1 MMIPFLDLKK
11 INERYK
17 DEIKASFDKVIDSG
31 WYIMGNELEQFE
43 REFSTYCQTKFCIG
57 VGNGLDALTLTLKA
71 WKIMG
76 LIDDGDEVIVPSNT
90 FIASVLAISECN
102 LTPVLVDADPNNF
115 NIDVSKIAQK
125 ITSKTK
131 VILPVHLYGQLAPM
145 KEICK
150 LAEDYDLLV
159 LEDCAQAHGAMID
172 GKKAG
177 SWGHAGAF
185 SFYPGKNLGA
195 LGDAGAITT
204 SDEKLKEIVSALRSY
219 GSHIKYEHIYKG
231 VNSRLD
237 EIQAAILRVKLKYI
251 DEDIKDRQRVA
262 RYYIDNINNDLVKLP
277 EWEYEESH
285 VFHLFVIKTS
295 EREKLSEYLLEN
307 GVQTQKHYPKFV
319 NEQVAYAEIDHE
331 NEVRAICDDILS
343 LPISPILTE
352 SEQKHVVNLINNWSN

>member
-1 MMIPFLDLKK
+1 MIPFLDLKTL
-11 INERYK
+11 NERYK
-17 DEIKASFDKVIDSG
+17 EEIKASFERVVDSG
-31 WYIMGNELEQFE
+31 WYIMGDELKQFE
-43 REFSTYCQTKFCIG
+43 SEFSFYCQTNFCIG

-76 LIDDGDEVIVPSNT
+76 LIQDGDEVLVPSNT
-90 FIASVLAISECN
+90 FIASVLAISESN
-102 LTPVLVDADPNNF
+102 LTPVLVDADHETF
-115 NIDVSKIAQK
+115 NIDVTKIAAK

-145 KEICK
+145 EEICK
-150 LAEDYDLLV
+150 LAKEHDLLV

-177 SWGHAGAF
+177 SWGDAGAF

-204 SDEKLKEIVSALRSY
+204 NNEKLKEIVSALRSY
-219 GSHIKYEHIYKG
+219 GSHVKYEHIYKG

-251 DEDIKDRQRVA
+251 DDDIENRHTVA
-262 RYYIDNINNDLVKLP
+262 RYYIENIKHELITLP
-277 EWEYEESH
+277 EWKYEASH
-285 VFHLFVIKTS
+285 VFHLFVIKTP

-319 NEQVAYAEIDHE
+319 NEQVAYSELEHT
-331 NEVRAICDDILS
+331 NELRSVCDDILS
-343 LPISPILTE
+343 LPISPTLTE
-352 SEQKHVVNLINNWSN
+352 LELQRIVSLINSWSI

>member
-1 MMIPFLDLKK
+1 MIPFLDLKT

-17 DEIKASFDKVIDSG
+17 SEIKAAFDRVIDSG
-31 WYIMGNELEQFE
+31 WYIMGREVEQFE
-43 REFSTYCQTKFCIG
+43 SEFSTYCQTKFCIG

-76 LIDDGDEVIVPSNT
+76 LINDGDEVIVPSNT

-102 LTPVLVDADPNNF
+102 LVPVLVDADPDNF
-115 NIDVSKIAQK
+115 NIDVYKISEK

-131 VILPVHLYGQLAPM
+131 VIIPVHLYGQLAPM

-150 LAEDYDLLV
+150 LAKEHSLLV
-159 LEDCAQAHGAMID
+159 LEDCAQAHGAMIC

-177 SWGHAGAF
+177 SWGDAGAF

-204 SDEKLKEIVSALRSY
+204 NDEKLNEIISALRNY

-251 DEDIKDRQRVA
+251 DEDIVNRQRVA
-262 RYYIDNINNDLVKLP
+262 RYYIDNIDNDLITLP
-277 EWEYEESH
+277 EWKHEESH
-285 VFHLFVIKTS
+285 VFHLFVIKTA
-295 EREKLSEYLLEN
+295 ERDKLSEYLLEN

-319 NEQVAYAEIDHE
+319 NEQQAYSELNHVNGIRG
-331 NEVRAICDDILS
+331 VCDDILS

-352 SEQKHVVNLINNWSN
+352 SEQKDIVNLINNWSN

>member
-1 MMIPFLDLKK
+1 MIPFLDLKT
-11 INERYK
+11 INERYNN
-17 DEIKASFDKVIDSG
+17 EIKAAFDRVIDSG
-31 WYIMGNELEQFE
+31 WYIMGNEVEQFE
-43 REFSTYCQTKFCIG
+43 KEFSTYCQTKFCIG

-76 LIDDGDEVIVPSNT
+76 LISDGDEVIVPSNT

-102 LTPVLVDADPNNF
+102 LTPVLVDADPKNF
-115 NIDVSKIAQK
+115 NIDVSKISQK
-125 ITSKTK
+125 ITSKSK

-150 LAEDYDLLV
+150 LAEEHGLLV

-204 SDEKLKEIVSALRSY
+204 SDARLKEIISALRSY

-251 DEDIKDRQRVA
+251 DEDITNRHRVA
-262 RYYIDNINNDLVKLP
+262 RYYLDNIDNDLVTLP
-277 EWEYEESH
+277 EWKHEDSH
-285 VFHLFVIKTS
+285 VFHLFVIKTT
-295 EREKLSEYLLEN
+295 ERDKLSEYLLEN

-319 NEQVAYAEIDHE
+319 NEQLAYSELNHTNQD
-331 NEVRAICDDILS
+331 RSICDDILS
-343 LPISPILTE
+343 LPISPVLTE
-352 SEQKHVVNLINNWSN
+352 LEQKTIVSLINNWSN